1 MTELAR
7 EIKEAILKTIPNA
20 TVLVTD
26 PDGQHFEAIVI
37 SDIFV
42 GMPLMKQHQLVMN
55 SLKEQFKERVHALAL
70 KTTTP
75 EKWNQL
81 NKEK

>member
-37 SDIFV
+37 SDIFI
-42 GMPLMKQHQLVMN
+42 GLPLVKQHQLVMN

-81 NKEK
+81 NKEN